1 MTVSTLHVTGT
12 RGEVHPLMHA
22 RVDTEFYQSAYAKAR
37 NVIVSR
43 YGPFVRVPGTLVRGR
58 PKSNTEP
65 SITLPFEFN
74 IEQVYAMEFG
84 VGYVRFWTPVG
95 QVFNGGVP
103 YEVATPYTADDL
115 KTLHARQSGD
125 KVYLFCDTNDAY
137 TLSRRAE
144 TDWVLEPYV
153 TKDGPYLEPNTEE
166 TTLTP
171 GDFGSLTPAM
181 VGNTSPSGQVITGS
195 GASGTQPPWR
205 VFDKVLSSASFW
217 NSQANF
223 VGYILPGSQTAV
235 VDAYW
240 IAANRVSNVS
250 DRQTPIS
257 WTVEGSNDNVSWTV
271 LDTQTAQ
278 QSWGPGERRFFEFQN
293 KAAFRMYRLNW
304 DASQGES
311 GESRFSE
318 LGFNRAAVSQ
328 TPFTLTASSVVGIN
342 DDAGFGPDDVG
353 RSVRLLGSDGRWRW
367 AEIVSVVSPVQV
379 TVVLHGHALP
389 DLSPIV
395 NWALGVFRKGAGPK
409 TGVIY
414 EDRMVLAGHRD
425 DPIGMWFSVNGSYD
439 SFRQSQPLVADDGFS
454 IRLTG
459 GSLDAIQWLTESGQ
473 LLAGTAGA
481 LRSVGSRGSNDP
493 LAHDNIR
500 QRAETYVGASAAQP
514 ETVESVV
521 LFLDRMKKKLYETAF
536 SFEADGYIA
545 REVSTL
551 NGHLFSSGVEQS
563 VFVDAPHKVLVV
575 RRTDGRLVFF
585 SYDRDQ
591 KIAGGTLVDLGG
603 VVEDISVL
611 RGEGYP
617 QLWMVVRRQRFN
629 GEQKF
634 VEILAPFHDPDNAG
648 TPVFVAA
655 GYTYEGAPTNAVSGL
670 DGLRGETVGV
680 WADGRDIGDAVV
692 TTGGVLTLPHGM
704 TASSIVAGSRMPWY
718 MESLRLN
725 SFGQQ
730 DGAGLGRK
738 VRVVKAR
745 VDVYETAG
753 VICGSLREQY
763 HLRREAD
770 VEADP
775 DMPTPL
781 VTGMVPI
788 PVDDS
793 FADQGVFVL
802 RGSAMYPVTIRAVSL
817 DVEGEP

>member
-12 RGEVHPLMHA
+12 RGEVHPLMQS

-58 PKSNTEP
+58 PKSNTGP

-95 QVFNGGVP
+95 QVFDGGSP

-115 KTLHARQSGD
+115 KTLHVRQSGD

-144 TDWVLEPYV
+144 TDWVLEPYT
-153 TKDGPYLEPNTEE
+153 TKDGPYLEPNT
-166 TTLTP
+166 TATQLTP
-171 GDFGSLTPAM
+171 HARNSLTPFM
-181 VGNTSPSGQVITGS
+181 TGNTSPEGQVINSTGS
-195 GASGTQPPWR
+195 SPFR
-205 VFDKVLSSASFW
+205 VFNGSFGDKVDFSGSSGY
-217 NSQANF
+217 
-223 VGYILPGSQTAV
+223 VGYTLPGSTTAV
-235 VDAYW
+235 VDHYW
-240 IAANRVSNVS
+240 VAAAEDGGRYM
-250 DRQTPIS
+250 DRMLTS
-257 WTVEGSNDNVSWTV
+257 WVVEASNDNVSWAV
-271 LDTQTAQ
+271 LDTQVSQ
-278 QSWGPGERRFFEFQN
+278 YSWAPAERRFFSFEN
-293 KAAFRMYRLNW
+293 KAPFRSYRLRWRGVDGAN
-304 DASQGES
+304 D
-311 GESRFSE
+311 SRLSE
-318 LGFNRAAVSQ
+318 IGFNRAAEYQ
-328 TPFTLTASSVVGIN
+328 TPFPLVASGTAGIN
-342 DDAGFGPDDVG
+342 DGAGFVAEDVG
-353 RSVRLLGSDGRWRW
+353 RSIRLLGSDGRWRW
-367 AEIVSVVSPVQV
+367 AEVKSVVSPTQV
-379 TVVLHGHALP
+379 MIVLHGHALP

-395 NWALGVFRKGAGPK
+395 NWSLGVFRKGAGPK

-425 DPIGMWFSVNGSYD
+425 DPIGMWFSVSAAYD

-454 IRLTG
+454 LRLTG

-481 LRSVGSRGSNDP
+481 LRSVGSRGSQDA
-493 LAHDNIR
+493 LAHDNVR

-551 NGHLFSSGVEQS
+551 NGHLFSPGVEQA
-563 VFVDAPHKVLVV
+563 VFLDAPHKVLVV
-575 RRTDGRLVFF
+575 RRTDGKLVFF
-585 SYDRDQ
+585 AYDRDQ

-603 VVEDISVL
+603 VVEDIAVL

-617 QLWMVVRRQRFN
+617 ILWMVVRRQRFD
-629 GEQKF
+629 GGQKF
-634 VEILAPFHDPDNAG
+634 IETLAPFYDPDDQ
-648 TPVFVAA
+648 TLPVYGSASYV
-655 GYTYEGAPTNAVSGL
+655 YEGSETAAISGL

-692 TTGGVLTLPHGM
+692 TTGGVLTLPHGT
-704 TASSIVAGSRMPWY
+704 TASSIVAGVRMPWY

-753 VICGSLREQY
+753 VVCGSLREQY

-775 DMPTPL
+775 DQPTPL
-781 VTGMVPI
+781 VTGMVPV

-793 FADQGVFVL
+793 FADHGVFVL
-802 RGSAMYPVTIRAVSL
+802 RGSAMYPVSIRAVSL